1 MRLVIETE
9 PGKLELNYMWLP
21 TWVGM
26 SHPLKKE
33 IEDKIG
39 EDFVGKEL
47 SEDTL
52 DLMDEAIIK
61 LLQSKFPMISF
72 SNYLRALKGVEQ
84 TDVEQA
90 G

>member
-39 EDFVGKEL
+39 KDFVGKDLTDE
-47 SEDTL
+47 TL
-52 DLMDEAIIK
+52 DEMDEAIIE
-61 LLQSKFPMISF
+61 LLQGKFPTIKF
-72 SNYLRALKGVEQ
+72 SDYLRALK
-84 TDVEQA
+84 DVEQRE
-90 G
+90 